1 VYQFSLP
8 YTLTYSKLFGG
19 SKKLVVAMKEKMVI
33 CGLHILGDHYL
44 SPEIPLVSLK
54 QGYLTG
60 LDRD

>member
-1 VYQFSLP
+1 
-8 YTLTYSKLFGG
+8 
-19 SKKLVVAMKEKMVI
+19 MKEKMVI